1 MFSNIFEERDKKISI
16 LVKLGDCLGRS
27 LRENVTLF
35 SLDGANEEVS
45 YLTESDKV
53 ITGRYNIGK
62 DVVFEEIKVQDSS
75 IFEDETLYD
84 QYVNE
89 KIHTLIENVHYT
101 EFNSAETAFS
111 DLLSLWEN
119 RIKLDNLQVKL
130 HNKSQKLSENTS
142 ITSAP
147 EFARLLE
154 ITPQLVDF
162 LKENRD
168 EIITVPEIRNGI
180 TLSNTVAE
188 AFDFPALTHEE
199 LEEKKSYILKDGVS
213 ESIYEMICRQ
223 ELVKRELLESKQ
235 EFNLVWASNS
245 SVKKLASMIFESD
258 EKIVETMCE
267 VFQEVPYIA
276 IASKKSLFETF
287 SNCLGDADGLGVS
300 EKDVQQFSAKI
311 FEYKKEVKD
320 NFIQSINEKYGVNIQ
335 NLQEVPSFKSL
346 VNTQVVIF
354 EALSRLTP
362 KRSILKQVLSEVAT
376 SMKNKGGVESIDV
389 NEYLQQLFT
398 EASYSELL
406 EATKTLGRYSKVD
419 FKRVSKDLGDMK
431 KTMDSLKD
439 QVKNNEEPEYS
450 SDENV
455 DQKKL
460 AKSEKEDTAS
470 EEPKSPVQ
478 DKAAAS
484 SGPLEQ
490 PEETAAE
497 DAPGSKEEPS
507 AMTQNDVITD
517 IASLENMV
525 ADITQELSG
534 NSPKKTEEEE
544 EE

>member
-35 SLDGANEEVS
+35 SLDGTNEEVS
-45 YLTESDKV
+45 YLTENNKV
-53 ITGRYNIGK
+53 ITGKYNIGN
-62 DVVFEEIKVQDSS
+62 DVTFKNIEIQDSS

-101 EFNSAETAFS
+101 EFNSADTAFS

-119 RIKLDNLQVKL
+119 RIKLDTLQAKL
-130 HNKSQKLSENTS
+130 QSKSQKLSENTN
-142 ITSAP
+142 ITSAS
-147 EFARLLE
+147 EFDRLLE
-154 ITPQLVDF
+154 ITPQLVEF
-162 LKENRD
+162 LKENKD

-180 TLSNTVAE
+180 TLSNTVAD
-188 AFDFPALTHEE
+188 AFDFPALTYEE
-199 LEEKKSYILKDGVS
+199 LAEGESYILKDGVN

-235 EFNLVWASNS
+235 EFNLIWASNS
-245 SVKKLASMIFESD
+245 SVRKLASMIFESN

-267 VFQEVPYIA
+267 VLEDVPYMA

-287 SNCLGDADGLGVS
+287 SNCLGDAEGLGVS
-300 EKDVQQFSAKI
+300 EKDIQQFASKI
-311 FEYKKEVKD
+311 FEFKKEVKET
-320 NFIQSINEKYGVNIQ
+320 FILSINEKYGVNIQ

-362 KRSILKQVLSEVAT
+362 KRSILKQALSEVAT

-389 NEYLQQLFT
+389 NDYLQKLFT
-398 EASYSELL
+398 EADYGELL

-439 QVKNNEEPEYS
+439 QVKNNEEPEYPPE
-450 SDENV
+450 ENV

-460 AKSEKEDTAS
+460 AKSEKEETKEAESPITKEAS
-470 EEPKSPVQ
+470 P
-478 DKAAAS
+478 S
-484 SGPLEQ
+484 SNPLEK
-490 PEETAAE
+490 PDEIAAE
-497 DAPGSKEEPS
+497 DAEGPDEEDP
-507 AMTQNDVITD
+507 AKDQKDVITD

-525 ADITQELSG
+525 ADITDELRGTS
-534 NSPKKTEEEE
+534 SKKAEEEK
-544 EE
+544 